1 MQIDQLHITHIYQG
15 LLACS
20 NIRRFNER
28 YISAIEEHA
37 RVYLSDHIPL
47 HVILPSSAPDT
58 LPRYMV
64 SILLNGTPNGRENE
78 CDENGEQYHG
88 HWLGVVQFI
97 DSPTSTEIDLAIQ
110 NTKTVFDTHAKG
122 YFF

>member
-20 NIRRFNER
+20 NIRKFNER
-28 YISAIEEHA
+28 YLSAIEEHA
-37 RVYLSDHIPL
+37 RVYLSNHIPL
-47 HVILPSSAPDT
+47 HVTLPSSVPDT

-64 SILLNGTPNGRENE
+64 TILLNGTPVGRENE
-78 CDENGEQYHG
+78 CDENGEPYHG

-97 DSPTSTEIDLAIQ
+97 DSPTSHEVDLALQ
-110 NTKTVFDTHAKG
+110 NAKTAFDIHSKG

>member
-15 LLACS
+15 LLAYS

-28 YISAIEEHA
+28 YLSAIEEHA
-37 RVYLSDHIPL
+37 RVHLSDHIPL

-64 SILLNGTPNGRENE
+64 SILLNGTPVGREE
-78 CDENGEQYHG
+78 EQDENDETYHG

-110 NTKTVFDTHAKG
+110 NAKKAFNIHAKG